1 MNSVAPLPI
10 GFSIEFD
17 PDTKDLDDSVLFGGS
32 PARIMRISAAGRP
45 ALAELRAGS
54 ISTPAAGV
62 LARKLTDAN
71 VAHPRP
77 PARTAPLDVTVLI
90 PVRDR
95 ARLLDRCLTALGR
108 RYPVVIVDDASR
120 DPQAVAEVVRAH
132 GAILLS
138 RPDNGGPGAARNT
151 GLAFSTSEFVALLDS
166 DCIPGPDWISGLAA
180 HFADPLVA
188 AVAPRI
194 VAAAPAQS
202 APAQSGPARSGPA
215 QSGPARSGPTQSAP
229 THPAQAHPGSAP
241 KSLASRF
248 TEANGSLDLG
258 PREARVLASGRVSYV
273 PTAALLVRRAAL
285 VSLGT
290 APFDESLRIGEDV
303 DLIWRLHDADW
314 RIRYDPSVEV
324 GHQEP
329 ETWRA
334 LLARRFRYGTSAAPL
349 AARHPE
355 AMAPLALHPWP
366 TLTVTA
372 LLGRRP
378 AVAAVGFA
386 GSVLSMRASL
396 QRANIPARGVVPAMA
411 TASNQTWL
419 GLGRYLTQFGSPFLL
434 TALVKPG
441 GLTRTRRWGRRGA
454 AASLLLGPPLATWAK
469 RRPQLDPTRF
479 LLAQCADD
487 ISYGAGVWA
496 GALREGTMLPLR
508 PRLVWRP
515 LRVDTLRNRVKS
527 RRQPLAPLLAR
538 IRFYL

>member
-10 GFSIEFD
+10 GFSIDFD

-45 ALAELRAGS
+45 ALAELRAGR
-54 ISTPAAGV
+54 ISTAAAGA

-95 ARLLDRCLTALGR
+95 AQLLDRCLTALGR
-108 RYPVVIVDDASR
+108 CYPVVIVDDASR

-132 GAILLS
+132 GATLLS
-138 RPDNGGPGAARNT
+138 RSDNGGPGPARNT
-151 GLAFSTSEFVALLDS
+151 GLAFTTSEFVALLDS

-194 VAAAPAQS
+194 VAAAPTHS
-202 APAQSGPARSGPA
+202 AR
-215 QSGPARSGPTQSAP
+215 TQSARTHSAP
-229 THPAQAHPGSAP
+229 IHSARTHPAPAHPRSATQ
-241 KSLASRF
+241 SVASRF

-290 APFDESLRIGEDV
+290 GPFDESLRVGEDV

-355 AMAPLALHPWP
+355 AMVPLALHPWP

-378 AVAAVGFA
+378 VVAAVGFA
-386 GSVLSMRASL
+386 GAVLSMRASL
-396 QRANIPARGVVPAMA
+396 QRANMPARGVLPAMA

-434 TALVKPG
+434 TALLKPG
-441 GLTRTRRWGRRGA
+441 GRTRTRRWGRRVA
-454 AASLLLGPPLATWAK
+454 AASLLLGPPLATWTK
-469 RRPQLDPTRF
+469 LRPQLDPTRF

-496 GALREGTMLPLR
+496 GALRERTMRPLR

-515 LRVDTLRNRVKS
+515 LRVDALRDRVQS
-527 RRQPLAPLLAR
+527 RTQPLTPLLAR
-538 IRFYL
+538 IRFHL